1 MFAPIMGIGGSI
13 MAVEYLRAEYPR
25 FAWAVPRQYPDNYS
39 ADSYCIDYSSA

>member
-13 MAVEYLRAEYPR
+13 MAVEYSGGISSLC
-25 FAWAVPRQYPDNYS
+25 VGIPRQGPDNYS